1 MDNIERS
8 LMYFNLY
15 KIDCHF
21 QNITK
26 PLIFEIFDRLILRE
40 EYEIQH
46 YDIKLRYI
54 ESQISDESI
63 KYFAAKHDVSE
74 SESKENQII
83 MSYIAIR
90 NSKLS
95 NTIERSRLYE
105 DMCCLESSWDNVAT
119 EENHYIM
126 SEGYQPVP
134 IDEFQRSYGYYEL
147 SSGNV
152 LVADC

>member
-1 MDNIERS
+1 MDNKERR
-8 LMYFNLY
+8 LMYYNLY
-15 KIDCHF
+15 KIDCQF

-26 PLIFEIFDRLILRE
+26 PLIFEIFDMLKLRE

-46 YDIKLRYI
+46 YDKILRYI

-63 KYFAAKHDVSE
+63 KYFAAKHGVSE
-74 SESKENQII
+74 VDSKEIQSI

-105 DMCCLESSWDNVAT
+105 EKCRLESSWDNVAT
-119 EENHYIM
+119 AENHYIV

-147 SSGNV
+147 FSGNV